1 MSLEDDI
8 EVLRGIA
15 LFDYMSV
22 DQLRLLAFGSEHRHL
37 RTGETLFRAEARAD
51 AGFIVVSGEIELF
64 NGNGDQ
70 RRSLAKFG
78 PGSILGEL
86 ALLTGTRRA
95 ATAVTTLD
103 SELIRITRQ
112 SFRRMLEAYPD
123 VASALYQRLRD
134 ELTETTEAIGGIE
147 HRFRD

>member
-15 LFDYMSV
+15 LFDYLSV

-37 RTGETLFRAEARAD
+37 RAGETLFRAEARAD

-64 NGNGDQ
+64 NGAGDR
-70 RRSLAKFG
+70 RRSIAHFG
-78 PGSILGEL
+78 PGAILGEL

-103 SELIRITRQ
+103 SELIRVTRQ

-134 ELTETTEAIGGIE
+134 ELAETTAAIGGIE